1 MDMDLL
7 GPSGLISYFYPLQ
20 YPWRIVVSNA
30 IVTEKLEIV
39 IEDDNKARS
48 KEKAPL
54 LYHSEGAKV
63 RR

>member
-1 MDMDLL
+1 MANCCE
-7 GPSGLISYFYPLQ
+7 Q
-20 YPWRIVVSNA
+20 HA
-30 IVTEKLEIV
+30 IATEKLEIV
-39 IEDDNKARS
+39 IDDDNKARS